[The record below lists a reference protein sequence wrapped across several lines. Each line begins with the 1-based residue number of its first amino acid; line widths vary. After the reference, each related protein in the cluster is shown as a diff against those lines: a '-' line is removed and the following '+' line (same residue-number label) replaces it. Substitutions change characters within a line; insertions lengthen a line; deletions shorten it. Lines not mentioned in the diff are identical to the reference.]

1 MKENLKITENLNE
14 TKTFFNPH
22 PGSINAI
29 IILPALV
36 KKVADDLNGKKMPLR
51 MAILKIKLAAKGR
64 GEVFIKDSAIVLGI
78 HKQGGITHKFRI
90 ISFY

>member
-29 IILPALV
+29 IFLPVTV
-36 KKVADDLNGKKMPLR
+36 KKVVDDLNGKKMPLCI
-51 MAILKIKLAAKGR
+51 AISKIKLAAGR
-64 GEVFIKDSAIVLGI
+64 GKYLLKTTRLCWISINKEGSLIDS
-78 HKQGGITHKFRI
+78 K
-90 ISFY
+90 